1 MTPSCPRRDA
11 SQCPDAKRS
20 LDETPEA
27 MQTRRVQQK
36 LNEVSAR
43 DSTDAF
49 DGCCAWRGHDPISRM
64 LTHCSLLFAVTQL
77 KRTRSKRQAAAKSA
91 DAVAGP
97 SVNDAAG
104 SSAARY
110 STPTPSERR

>member
-43 DSTDAF
+43 DSTD
-49 DGCCAWRGHDPISRM
+49 AWRGHDPISRM